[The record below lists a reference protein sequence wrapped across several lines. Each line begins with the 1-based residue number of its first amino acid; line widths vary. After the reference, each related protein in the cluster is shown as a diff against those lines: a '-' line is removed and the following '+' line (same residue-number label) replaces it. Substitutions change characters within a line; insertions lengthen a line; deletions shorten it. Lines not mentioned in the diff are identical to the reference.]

1 LSLYK
6 YISLVKQNGLSYV
19 INRIGYQFEKNTGL
33 YKIKHDVKPV
43 KQFPLTKSEWKQQ
56 TPKFFFQSK
65 YTLSVSKT
73 HNTLL
78 QQKAE
83 NILNGNYPYF
93 NHTHYKVDTTNKW
106 NTHPI
111 TKQILSSNKHY
122 LIYNDFEPGFD
133 IKYIWELS
141 RFCYLYDII
150 RYDYHY
156 ENNQDSFVINEIC
169 NWIAENPLSFG
180 PQYISGQEIALR
192 VLNWLFVLYY
202 YSDSPALTEER
213 WQTIMCSIYGQ
224 LKLIDTNLHFAR
236 KFVRNNH
243 VLTEATALFIYS
255 TLFPQITESKKW
267 LQQTKQI
274 LEDEIHYQFFEDGTY
289 LQYSTNY
296 HRVALQV
303 YNWAYKIAE
312 LNNNPFNPAVK
323 KRLLTSLQFLVQ
335 CTDESNGELPN
346 YGANDGSLFFVL
358 NDNTYRDYRAQ
369 LQCLANTLQT
379 NCFENFKGEDTFW
392 INGNTT
398 QTNTITAIPGIHLYQ
413 DGGYCTI
420 KNKDNFTFIKCGAYL
435 RRPSQAD
442 NLHIDIWA
450 NGINIMRDAGSYQ
463 YNTAKQFTAYFFG
476 TNSHNTISINQAD
489 QMEKGPRFIWFYWSD
504 KISSKIAETENTYQF
519 EGEIEAFKHIKKG
532 IRHKRIVTQQKEKQ
546 EWEIIDIISNKGNLP
561 IQQIWH
567 PHPEFNNHFMI
578 SAFDEHAKPIDPIF
592 KEGFYS
598 NSYGQ
603 METAVQIQFISNG
616 NQIKTIIKA
625 I

>member
-1 LSLYK
+1 M
-6 YISLVKQNGLSYV
+6 SYV
-19 INRIGYQFEKNTGL
+19 VNRIVYQLEKKSGL
-33 YKIKHDVKPV
+33 YKITHNVKPV
-43 KQFPLTKSEWKQQ
+43 KQFPLTKLEWQQ
-56 TPKFFFQSK
+56 QAGRFFFQSK
-65 YTLSVSKT
+65 HNLSFPKSP
-73 HNTLL
+73 NTLL

-83 NILNGNYPYF
+83 NILSGNYPYF
-93 NHTHYKVDTTNKW
+93 NHIHYTVDANNKW

-111 TKQILSSNKHY
+111 TKQILNSNKHY
-122 LIYNDFEPGFD
+122 LSYNDFESGLD

-150 RYDYHY
+150 RFDYHH
-156 ENNQDSFVINEIC
+156 ESNQDSFVINEIC
-169 NWIAENPLSFG
+169 NWIAENPLSYG

-192 VLNWLFVLYY
+192 LLNWLFALYY
-202 YSDSPALTEER
+202 YSSSPELTEER

-224 LKLIDTNLHFAR
+224 LKLIDTNLQFAR

-274 LEDEIHYQFFEDGTY
+274 LEDEIDYQFFEDGSY

-303 YNWAYKIAE
+303 YNWALKIAE
-312 LNNNPFNPAVK
+312 LNNNTFNPKVK
-323 KRLLTSLQFLVQ
+323 KRLLSSLQFLVQ
-335 CTDESNGELPN
+335 CTDTANGALPN

-358 NDNTYRDYRAQ
+358 NDNAYRDYRPQ
-369 LQCLANTLQT
+369 LQCLANTLKT
-379 NCFENFKGEDTFW
+379 NCFENFQGEDTFW
-392 INGNTT
+392 INGDTT
-398 QTNTITAIPGIHLYQ
+398 QTNTISAIPGMHVYN

-420 KNKDNFTFIKCGAYL
+420 RNNDSFTFIKCGAYL

-442 NLHIDIWA
+442 NLHIDIWV
-450 NGINIMRDAGSYQ
+450 NGVNIMRDAGSYQ
-463 YNTAKQFTAYFFG
+463 YNADQQRTRYFFG
-476 TNSHNTISINQAD
+476 TISHNTVSINYAD
-489 QMEKGPRFIWFYWSD
+489 QMEKGPRFIWYYWSD
-504 KISSKIAETENTYQF
+504 KISSKTTETESTYQF
-519 EGEIEAFKHIKKG
+519 EGEIEAFKHIKKS
-532 IRHKRIVTQQKEKQ
+532 IRHKRIVIKQKEKQ
-546 EWEIIDIISNKGNLP
+546 EWEIIDTISNKGNLP
-561 IQQIWH
+561 MIQIWH
-567 PHPEFNNHFMI
+567 PHPEFNKHFMI
-578 SAFDEHAKPIDPIF
+578 ASFDEHGIPIEPTF

-603 METAVQIQFISNG
+603 METAVQIQYISNG